1 MKQFI
6 AGLVVASLGWGG
18 LLYAQK
24 AGIVDVLGTEAAPVR
39 VAELSTDDASE
50 AAADEP
56 NTKRRKK
63 RKGRRR
69 RRPSSQGGP
78 MPVNQYDTTV
88 GVVGDNLDVGSRE
101 VGMGAGAE
109 DQLSNVEIDQGID
122 RVFKGIERCLLLLPP
137 DAPATGKIV
146 FGMHIAPSGQVTKVN
161 LKGPKVMIQGET
173 GACLRRTVKAIR
185 YRSFDGPAMVAH
197 YPVTFD

>member
-6 AGLVVASLGWGG
+6 AGLLVASLGWGG

-24 AGIVDVLGTEAAPVR
+24 AGMVDLLGTKEPEKI
-39 VAELSTDDASE
+39 AEPSTDDVE
-50 AAADEP
+50 QIADKD
-56 NTKRRKK
+56 NNKKKRKK
-63 RKGRRR
+63 RRGKRR
-69 RRPSSQGGP
+69 RRPGSQGSP
-78 MPVNQYDTTV
+78 MPMNQYDTTV

-109 DQLSNVEIDQGID
+109 DQLSNAEIDQGIG
-122 RVFKGIERCLLLLPP
+122 RVFRGIERCLLLLPP

-161 LKGPKVMIQGET
+161 LKGPKVMIQGEP
-173 GACLRRTVKAIR
+173 GSCLRRTVKSIR
-185 YRSFDGPAMVAH
+185 YRRFDGPAMVAH
-197 YPVTFD
+197 YPVAFD